1 MQTEVRYLPPHRREG
16 STLEN
21 VAWESPNV
29 AKATVPQRIFTQINP
44 LTQLGAYEG
53 GFSFDGGLGNI
64 MQPPVGM
71 NGNRGQQVQQV
82 PQQPFG
88 QPALVPNLEAI
99 KEAYMGQALGKLAAR
114 SSSNLIHK

>member
-1 MQTEVRYLPPHRREG
+1 
-16 STLEN
+16 
-21 VAWESPNV
+21 
-29 AKATVPQRIFTQINP
+29 
-44 LTQLGAYEG
+44 
-53 GFSFDGGLGNI
+53 

-71 NGNRGQQVQQV
+71 NVNRGQQV

-114 SSSNLIHK
+114 SSSNVI